1 MDTAGGTDTAHV
13 DALDAAAPETAHVHA
28 ALDDDLEQQ
37 SRSRLTLRFLDPE
50 VERAYQDET
59 TPPLRERRK
68 KAFITDAP
76 LWFIAGTLGP
86 IVIGADA
93 RPWWIIS
100 AAMIVVVVVSSYL
113 AGKAPD
119 RWWLDLN
126 SIVAASIASIAILAL
141 ATITGTY
148 DRLAALA
155 IGAAGVEVITTYRLG
170 FVFAAAL
177 AGAQFVAFTVF
188 GLGQV
193 TALPMQ
199 MLLLILV
206 LGLTCWGVYISED
219 RERAVFA
226 SRRLIAELHRRVN
239 ALFHQYLSPDVADV
253 LLAHPD
259 RAELGGEAVEV
270 TVMFADLGGFTM
282 FSERTPPHDV
292 VEMLNASF
300 AAAVPIVFDE
310 GGTITQ
316 FAGDAIMAIYNAPVR
331 QPDHALRAARAA
343 LAMQHAVAAIPGSM
357 ERPTFRIGLNSG
369 PALVGN
375 IGSAQIR
382 NFTAIGDTTNTAARL
397 QTFVRPGGVAIG
409 ERTRELLG
417 DAAIVEPLGMPELK
431 GKSPTPVYELVDLRT
446 EAVPKDDASPA
457 GEQAGASTE
466 AVAVASTTGVTAG

>member
-1 MDTAGGTDTAHV
+1 M
-13 DALDAAAPETAHVHA
+13 AAQLEPAPVREAIA
-28 ALDDDLEQQ
+28 EDLE
-37 SRSRLTLRFLDPE
+37 RERRNRLTLRFVDPE
-50 VERAYQDET
+50 TERAYQDET
-59 TPPLRERRK
+59 TPPLRERRRR
-68 KAFITDAP
+68 AWVTDAP
-76 LWFIAGTLGP
+76 LWAIAGLLGP
-86 IVIGADA
+86 IAIGVRPEPFWLIGAT
-93 RPWWIIS
+93 
-100 AAMIVVVVVSSYL
+100 MIGVVIATSYL
-113 AGKAPD
+113 AGRARD
-119 RWWLDLN
+119 RWSLDLT
-126 SIVAASIASIAILAL
+126 SIVAAAIASVAILTL
-141 ATITGTY
+141 SVVTGVF
-148 DRLAALA
+148 DRFAALA
-155 IGAAGVEVITTYRLG
+155 VGAAGVEVITTYRLS

-177 AGAQFVAFTVF
+177 AVAQVIAFVLV
-188 GLGQV
+188 GSQV
-193 TALPMQ
+193 ATALPFQ
-199 MLLLILV
+199 ILLLVLV
-206 LGLTCWGVYISED
+206 LGLTCWGTYISED

-226 SRRLIAELHRRVN
+226 SRRLITELHRRVN

-300 AAAVPIVFDE
+300 AAAVPIIFDE

-343 LAMQHAVAAIPGSM
+343 LAMQTAVKALPGAGQ
-357 ERPTFRIGLNSG
+357 RPTFRIGLNSG

-409 ERTRELLG
+409 QRTLELLG
-417 DAAIVEPLGMPELK
+417 DAAVVEPLGTPELK
-431 GKSPTPVYELVDLRT
+431 GKSPTPVYELKALRT
-446 EAVPKDDASPA
+446 ATAPAPSAASSADGRPEASSETVEVAA
-457 GEQAGASTE
+457 ARGA
-466 AVAVASTTGVTAG
+466 TAG